1 MKKSKKNN
9 IEDKAQEFLQAVFEM
24 HEDTI
29 ENIMYYKRLFD
40 KYNKY
45 RVIIGDLPNNFSTSL
60 ILDSIYC
67 TDLEEIVHIVKKVC

>member
-1 MKKSKKNN
+1 MKKSNRNN

-60 ILDSIYC
+60 ILDSIYS

>member
-1 MKKSKKNN
+1 MKRDINKKA
-9 IEDKAQEFLQAVFEM
+9 EEFLQAVFDI
-24 HEDTI
+24 HEDTL
-29 ENIMYYKRLFD
+29 ENVMYYKRMFD

-45 RVIIGDLPNNFSTSL
+45 KVIIGDLPNNFSTSL